1 MDPEV
6 FNLPPTTSGFGH
18 IANEFGSYFR
28 NVTAPILVRRSGQLV
43 IHAFAYFSLEPLR
56 QFQIQSAYLAW
67 GIASIS
73 NPGGVL
79 QVGVINEALSAP
91 DATLFAAIG
100 AAAPLAAD
108 LPVVGPQTTDL
119 ASVIDALQASA
130 QAGGSIG
137 LGWSY
142 EFGAG
147 TRQCTLD
154 EPQLIIEA
162 VPRSNLAT
170 MGSAAKFMFMAA
182 RRRRRRGRGRRR

>member
-1 MDPEV
+1 MNPEV
-6 FNLPPTTSGFGH
+6 FNLPPTTAGFGH
-18 IANEFGSYFR
+18 ISNEFGFYLR

-43 IHAFAYFSLEPLR
+43 IHAFSYFSLEPLR
-56 QFQIQSAYLAW
+56 NFQIQSAYLAW

-73 NPGGVL
+73 NAGGVM
-79 QVGVINEALSAP
+79 QVGVISEVLLAP

-100 AAAPLAAD
+100 NATPLAAD
-108 LPVVGPQTTDL
+108 LPVVGPQGTDL
-119 ASVIDALQASA
+119 SPVIDVLQISA

-142 EFGAG
+142 QFGAG

-162 VPRSNLAT
+162 VPRPNVST
-170 MGSAAKFMFMAA
+170 GQAAALLLYAA
-182 RRRRRRGRGRRR
+182 RRRRQRGRRR

>member
-6 FNLPPTTSGFGH
+6 FNLSPMEAGFGH
-18 IANEFGSYFR
+18 IANEFGSYLR
-28 NVTAPILVRRSGQLV
+28 NVTLPILVRRSSQLLFD
-43 IHAFAYFSLEPLR
+43 AFAFFSLEALQ

-73 NPGGVL
+73 NAGGLL
-79 QVGVINEALSAP
+79 QVGVINEALSAS
-91 DATLFAAIG
+91 DAMLFAAIG
-100 AAAPLAAD
+100 AATPLAAD
-108 LPVVGPQTTDL
+108 IPVVGPQATDL
-119 ASVIDALQASA
+119 ASVIDVLQASA
-130 QAGGSIG
+130 QAGGAIG

-162 VPRSNLAT
+162 TPTFNLAT
-170 MGSAAKFMFMAA
+170 MGSAAMFMFKAA
-182 RRRRRRGRGRRR
+182 RRRRRRGRRRRR

>member
-1 MDPEV
+1 MTPEV
-6 FNLPPTTSGFGH
+6 FNLQPTTAGFGH
-18 IANEFGSYFR
+18 IANEFGFYLR

-43 IHAFAYFSLEPLR
+43 IHAFAFFSLEPLR
-56 QFQIQSAYLAW
+56 LFDIQAAYLEW

-73 NPGGVL
+73 NAGGML
-79 QVGVINEALSAP
+79 QVGVINEALVAP
-91 DATLFAAIG
+91 DATLYAAIG

-119 ASVIDALQASA
+119 SPVIDVLQVSA
-130 QAGGSIG
+130 QAGGTIG
-137 LGWSY
+137 VGWSY

-170 MGSAAKFMFMAA
+170 MGSAAMFMFLAA
-182 RRRRRRGRGRRR
+182 RRRRQRRRRR